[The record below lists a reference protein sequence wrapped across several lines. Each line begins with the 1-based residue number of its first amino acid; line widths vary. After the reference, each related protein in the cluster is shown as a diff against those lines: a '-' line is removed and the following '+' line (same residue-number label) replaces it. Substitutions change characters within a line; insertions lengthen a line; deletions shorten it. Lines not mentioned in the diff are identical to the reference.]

1 MTCIVGLAHGG
12 KVYLGADS
20 AGLAGDELTPRR
32 DPKVFRVGEFVFG
45 YTTSFRMGQVLRYG
59 FTPPTQPE
67 GMIAHEYLCT
77 HVVDAL
83 RQAFQRAGCAT
94 VNSGVE
100 TCGNFL
106 IGYRGHASPR
116 DEPEGEEE

>member
-45 YTTSFRMGQVLRYG
+45 YGSL
-59 FTPPTQPE
+59 
-67 GMIAHEYLCT
+67 A
-77 HVVDAL
+77 
-83 RQAFQRAGCAT
+83 
-94 VNSGVE
+94 
-100 TCGNFL
+100 
-106 IGYRGHASPR
+106 RGSDSDRRGKDLP
-116 DEPEGEEE
+116 